1 MTQRL
6 SLKTERLLL
15 RSFSIKD
22 APEVQRLAGDRD
34 IAANVRDIPHP
45 YEDGLAEEWIST
57 HKERLERGEIILA
70 IALHDTNRLIGTI
83 GLLID
88 RKDENA
94 ELGFWIGKPY
104 WGKGYCTEAA
114 TALIR
119 YGFDKQ
125 ELNRIH
131 AFHLSRNPASGRV
144 LQKIGMS
151 HEGCLRQAIKKWG
164 TFEDVEV
171 YSILRSEY
179 YK

>member
-1 MTQRL
+1 MTQQP
-6 SLKTERLLL
+6 SLRTQRLLL
-15 RSFSIKD
+15 RPFSIND
-22 APEVQRLAGDRD
+22 APDVQRLAGDRD
-34 IAANVRDIPHP
+34 VAANVRDIPHP
-45 YEDGLAEEWIST
+45 YEDGLAEEWIGT
-57 HKERLERGEIILA
+57 HKERFERGEIIFA
-70 IALHDTNRLIGTI
+70 IALRDTNRLIGTI

-114 TALIR
+114 NELVR

-125 ELNRIH
+125 GLNRIH

-144 LQKIGMS
+144 LQKVGMRR
-151 HEGCLRQAIKKWG
+151 EGCLRQSIKKWG
-164 TFEDVEV
+164 VFEDVEV
-171 YSILRSEY
+171 YSILRSEF